1 MLGDLSGVGRTVDT
15 RATSSGEL
23 RELNTNGGCT
33 CATCISIFRVSIKHM
48 EEEEAVTTTG
58 DAAAAMPY
66 FVELDC
72 VIHDSAGV
80 YFRGYGCL
88 PFELISQS
96 SASSMG
102 W

>member
-1 MLGDLSGVGRTVDT
+1 
-15 RATSSGEL
+15 
-23 RELNTNGGCT
+23 
-33 CATCISIFRVSIKHM
+33 M